1 MIRILL
7 ADNHCLLHPGIQT
20 IISAADDLVLVD
32 EAVNGRELR
41 QICRECSPDL
51 VLFSP
56 NVENSAVTKLV
67 DNIKK
72 QCPSVKL
79 LAMLSDPGEVCL
91 RQLLD
96 HGVDSLILKSDTPDK
111 LLEAMRI
118 TAQGRPWFS
127 AILIPELMQWQ
138 LSHPD
143 NELTGR
149 ELDVLRLVA
158 AEKTNAEIALTLNMA
173 ERTVRHHLENIYGK
187 LGVKT
192 RVGAVAQALKQNL
205 IPE

>member
-7 ADNHCLLHPGIQT
+7 ADNHSLLHPGIQT
-20 IISAADDLVLVD
+20 IISAADDLVLAD
-32 EAVNGRELR
+32 EVVNGRELR
-41 QICRECSPDL
+41 QICQECAPDL
-51 VLFSP
+51 VLFFP

-67 DNIKK
+67 DDIKK

-79 LAMLSDPGEVCL
+79 LAMLSDSGEVCL

-127 AILIPELMQWQ
+127 AALIPELAH
-138 LSHPD
+138 LACPV
-143 NELTGR
+143 NELTDR
-149 ELDVLRLVA
+149 ELDILRLVA

-173 ERTVRHHLENIYGK
+173 ERTVRYHLENIYGK

-192 RVGAVAQALKQNL
+192 RVGAVARALKQNL